1 QREATGRWFAYD
13 FARSELFPWGTLLYP
28 QGTAVVGDTAFD
40 VIYEDGATDIFYV
53 YMLLNSSTVL
63 LRQMVI

>member
-1 QREATGRWFAYD
+1 M
-13 FARSELFPWGTLLYP
+13 FPWSVMLYP
-28 QGTAVVGDTAFD
+28 QGAAIAGDTAFD

-53 YMLLNSSTVL
+53 YILLNSSNVL